1 MPELVIRDARPADR
15 EAIRE
20 VTLAAYQEYA
30 DRMSELWTRY
40 RQNILTT
47 LADVTPAE
55 QLVAERD
62 RAVVGTVLLY
72 PARGDADRVTAAWH
86 AHWPE
91 VRLLAVLPTARG
103 LGVGR
108 ALMEECA
115 RRAHRSGAGALALH
129 TTDLMQAAIRLYEG
143 MGFARAPELDFTP
156 APGFTVKGYR
166 LDVSACPPTGA
177 EHRVHPR
184 PPA

>member
-1 MPELVIRDARPADR
+1 MPELVIRDARPADQ

-20 VTLAAYQEYA
+20 ITLAAYQEYA
-30 DRMSELWTRY
+30 DRMSEFWTRY

-47 LADVTPAE
+47 LADATPAE

-62 RAVVGTVLLY
+62 GVVVGTVLLF

-115 RRAHRSGAGALALH
+115 RRAHRSGADALTLH
-129 TTDLMQAAIRLYEG
+129 TMDLMRAAVRLYEG

-166 LDVSACPPTGA
+166 WDLSAGLPAGGGA
-177 EHRVHPR
+177 LGAPR